1 MKKAANGD
9 KVKVHYTGYLD
20 DGTIFDSSEGK
31 DPLEFTLGEGQL
43 LKGFENAVEGL
54 QEGDKNKVKIPAK
67 EGYGMPQESLIG
79 KVPLEALPNEIKP
92 ELGMKLQS
100 ETPEGDRLILK
111 VIEISDEDIT
121 VDANHELAGQDLNFD
136 IELVEII

>member
-1 MKKAANGD
+1 MKKAVNGD

>member
-1 MKKAANGD
+1 MKKAADGD

>member
-20 DGTIFDSSEGK
+20 DGTIFDSSEDK

-54 QEGDKNKVKIPAK
+54 QAGDKNKVKIPAE
-67 EGYGMPQESLIG
+67 EGYGMPQDSLIG
-79 KVPLEALPNEIKP
+79 KVPLEALPKEIKP

-111 VIEISDEDIT
+111 VIEISEEEIT

-136 IELVEII
+136 IELVEIN